1 VREELESLNASA
13 YAKTSGA
20 GGLHIYVPMPPET
33 PYRAGLL
40 FSQIVSTVV
49 ARKHP
54 KLATVERSLKVRGR
68 RIYVDYMQNMRG
80 KTLASAYS
88 ARASEFAGVS
98 TPVTWDE
105 IDEGVSPRD
114 FTVATMAA
122 RLEASGDLWAPLR
135 RSKGADLRAVMQ
147 YAEP

>member
-1 VREELESLNASA
+1 
-13 YAKTSGA
+13 
-20 GGLHIYVPMPPET
+20 PPDT
-33 PYRAGLL
+33 PYQAGLL
-40 FSQIVSTVV
+40 FCQIVATIV

-54 KLATVERSLKVRGR
+54 NAATIERSLAARGR
-68 RIYVDYMQNMRG
+68 RIYVDYLQNVRG

-88 ARASEFAGVS
+88 ARASAFAGVS
-98 TPVTWDE
+98 TPVTWRE

-114 FTVATMAA
+114 FAIRTFAA
-122 RLEASGDLWAPLR
+122 RLEAVGDLWAALR